1 MKKILFLLVF
11 VVAAIG
17 LKFGYCQDN
26 LLAVDKI
33 DNKAKAKA
41 QEDKVVL
48 KEQSPVQPEAAL
60 EEAKPADDTGEQDLE
75 NIKAYREYRHI
86 QHMLK
91 LQGVSHLRVAMSSV
105 AVHATAVMELWHQ
118 VFLA

>member
-75 NIKAYREYRHI
+75 NIKAYREVLENKQKELEVI
-86 QHMLK
+86 K
-91 LQGVSHLRVAMSSV
+91 LDLEKSD
-105 AVHATAVMELWHQ
+105 
-118 VFLA
+118 